1 MKQTVPFNFKEIYKE
16 LEAKFE
22 ELGYDSPYEG
32 SNLDQLLTAM
42 SYTTSMLNINTA
54 VNINETLLTLAEKR
68 KNILQ
73 DARILGY
80 EASKKT
86 SYKYK
91 IRLKFT
97 KIGKFLIPKYSVFK
111 SNNRFFYYFGPDI
124 TVDIKDEQT
133 QNTFRQ
139 IIEVKEGMLIQYKN
153 TPELTYN
160 FTGLRN
166 YIDIPFTDVEDD
178 GIEIFATYYDPI
190 RGKIEKEQ

>member
-1 MKQTVPFNFKEIYKE
+1 MKVNISNIIVSINKNQEKEIYKE

-139 IIEVKEGMLIQYKN
+139 IIEVKEGMLI
-153 TPELTYN
+153 LTGHPSIQEGDLQSRQRLASCIAISGVSPI
-160 FTGLRN
+160 FTSSKR
-166 YIDIPFTDVEDD
+166 V
-178 GIEIFATYYDPI
+178 FA
-190 RGKIEKEQ
+190 R